1 MSLKVIQIYEHESLK
16 VGMGDFTKTHL
27 ELLDKFRG
35 DKEDEAFNF
44 YSLIHNG
51 VKFKQYVG
59 VLSVGD
65 LQIEVLPKVD
75 KYATDANKDKW
86 RENLLTMLKA
96 VYKLKISI
104 PSDANQEKQESIA
117 ILDVFIQRFLDEVE
131 MLMHRGIVKT
141 YRRVE
146 GNCKALKGRLVM
158 SKHIRQNIIHQERF
172 YVSYTTYDRNHILN
186 RILYKALRSISDI
199 TNNAYTKNRAA
210 SLMFNFPELLDIQ
223 IDEALFQKLAYDR
236 KTEDYRFAIELARLL
251 LLHYM
256 PDLRSGSRNKVL
268 ALMFDMNKLWEEYVY
283 VTLRKRLTSYD
294 VKAQEIK
301 EFWRGDGGKKTIRP
315 DIVINKGDKCRLIID
330 TKWKCPKD
338 DMPSDAD
345 LKQMYVYHKYW
356 DTKKTV
362 LLYPS
367 WDDKRHLRPGLFSQ
381 DKNKE
386 TPKCCM
392 VFVPISELN
401 NLNTRK

>member
-1 MSLKVIQIYEHESLK
+1 MSLNVIQIYEHESLK
-16 VGMGDFTKTHL
+16 VGTDGFTKTHL

-35 DKEDEAFNF
+35 EKDDEAFNF

-75 KYATDANKDKW
+75 KYTTDEKKDLW
-86 RENLLTMLKA
+86 RKNLLRMLKV
-96 VYKLKISI
+96 VYKLKVSI
-104 PSDANQEKQESIA
+104 PSDAELKQQKSIA

-131 MLMHRGIVKT
+131 ILMHRGLVKT

-146 GNCKALKGRLVM
+146 GNCKALKGRLIL
-158 SKHIRQNIIHQERF
+158 SKHISQNIIHQERF
-172 YVSYTTYDRNHILN
+172 YVSYTTYDRNHVLN

-256 PDLRSGSRNKVL
+256 PDLRSGNHNKVL
-268 ALMFDMNKLWEEYVY
+268 ALMFDMNKLWEEYMY
-283 VTLRKRLTSYD
+283 VTLRKKLVNWS
-294 VKAQEIK
+294 VKAQDK
-301 EFWRGDGGKKTIRP
+301 KDFWQGDNGKKTIRP
-315 DIVINKGDKCRLIID
+315 DIVIKNGNKCKLIID
-330 TKWKCPKD
+330 AKWKCPKD
-338 DMPSDAD
+338 DLPSDAD

-367 WDDKRHLRPGLFSQ
+367 WDGNRHMLAGKFANDNGL
-381 DKNKE
+381 
-386 TPKCCM
+386 KCCM
-392 VFVPISELN
+392 VFMPI
-401 NLNTRK
+401 R

>member
-1 MSLKVIQIYEHESLK
+1 MSLNVIQIYEHESLK
-16 VGMGDFTKTHL
+16 VGTDGFTKTHL

-35 DKEDEAFNF
+35 NKDDEAFNF

-75 KYATDANKDKW
+75 KYANGDKNTW
-86 RENLLTMLKA
+86 RDNLLRMLKV
-96 VYKLKISI
+96 VYKLKVSI
-104 PSDANQEKQESIA
+104 PSDANQKQQKSIT

-131 MLMHRGIVKT
+131 MLMHQGLVKT

-146 GNCKALKGRLVM
+146 GNCKALKGRLIL
-158 SKHIRQNIIHQERF
+158 SKHISQNIIHQERF

-223 IDEALFQKLAYDR
+223 ADETLFQKLAYDR

-283 VTLRKRLTSYD
+283 IILRKKLVGWD
-294 VKAQEIK
+294 VKAQETRIL
-301 EFWRGDGGKKTIRP
+301 WQSNGRKKTIRP
-315 DIVINKGDKCRLIID
+315 DIVLRKNNDCRRIID

-338 DMPSDAD
+338 DLPSDAD

-356 DTKKTV
+356 NTNKTV

-367 WDDKRHLRPGLFSQ
+367 WDRNRHMLSGKFANDNGL
-381 DKNKE
+381 
-386 TPKCCM
+386 KCCM
-392 VFVPISELN
+392 VFMPI
-401 NLNTRK
+401 R

>member
-1 MSLKVIQIYEHESLK
+1 MENKVIKIYEHESLT
-16 VGMGDFTKTHL
+16 VGGDFTKTHL

-75 KYATDANKDKW
+75 KYAKGDANTW
-86 RENLLTMLKA
+86 RNNLLTMLKA
-96 VYKLKISI
+96 VYKLKVSI
-104 PSDANQEKQESIA
+104 PSKAKENEQKSSA

-131 MLMHRGIVKT
+131 MLMHRGLVKT

-283 VTLRKRLTSYD
+283 VTLRKKLVGWD
-294 VKAQEIK
+294 VKAQEK
-301 EFWRGDGGKKTIRP
+301 QTFWHGDGGNKTIRP
-315 DIVINKGDKCRLIID
+315 DIVINKDDKCKLIID

-356 DTKKTV
+356 GTKKTV

-367 WDDKRHLRPGLFSQ
+367 WDDNRHLRSGIFSK
-381 DKNKE
+381 DKNNE
-386 TPKCCM
+386 SPKCSM
-392 VFVPISELN
+392 VFIPISEMNKLN
-401 NLNTRK
+401 NRN

>member
-1 MSLKVIQIYEHESLK
+1 MSSKVIQIYEHESLK

-27 ELLDKFRG
+27 ELLGKFRG

-59 VLSVGD
+59 VLCVGD

-75 KYATDANKDKW
+75 KYAKGDANTW
-86 RENLLTMLKA
+86 RKNLLTMLKA
-96 VYKLKISI
+96 VYKLKVSI
-104 PSDANQEKQESIA
+104 PSDANQDEQKSIA

-131 MLMHRGIVKT
+131 MLIHRGIVKT

-236 KTEDYRFAIELARLL
+236 KTKDYRFAIELARLL

-256 PDLRSGSRNKVL
+256 PDLRSGSHNKVL

-283 VTLRKRLTSYD
+283 VTLRKKLVGWD
-294 VKAQEIK
+294 AKAQEIQT
-301 EFWRGDGGKKTIRP
+301 FWHGDGGKKTIRP
-315 DIVINKGDKCRLIID
+315 DIVINKSNKCKLIID

-356 DTKKTV
+356 GTKKTV

-367 WDDKRHLRPGLFSQ
+367 WDDKRHLLSGRFTNK
-381 DKNKE
+381 DKE
-386 TPKCCM
+386 LKCCM
-392 VFVPISELN
+392 VFMPISELN
-401 NLNTRK
+401 KL

>member
-59 VLSVGD
+59 VLCVGD

-75 KYATDANKDKW
+75 KYAKGDANTW

-96 VYKLKISI
+96 VYKLKVSI
-104 PSDANQEKQESIA
+104 PSDAKQKQQKSIA

-131 MLMHRGIVKT
+131 MLMHRGLVKT

-146 GNCKALKGRLVM
+146 GNCKALKGRLM
-158 SKHIRQNIIHQERF
+158 LSKHIRQNIIHQERF

-223 IDEALFQKLAYDR
+223 IDESLFQKLAYDR

-283 VTLRKRLTSYD
+283 VTLRKKLVGWN
-294 VKAQEIK
+294 VKAQEK
-301 EFWRGDGGKKTIRP
+301 QTFWHGDGGNKTIRP
-315 DIVINKGDKCRLIID
+315 DIVINNGDKCKLIID
-330 TKWKCPKD
+330 TKWKCLKD

-356 DTKKTV
+356 GTKKTV

-367 WDDKRHLRPGLFSQ
+367 WDDNRHLRSGIFSK
-381 DKNKE
+381 DKNNE
-386 TPKCCM
+386 TLKCSM
-392 VFVPISELN
+392 VFIPIS
-401 NLNTRK
+401 